1 MSKNTKQPK
10 FLTEGAIREI
20 VQSVLRTAI
29 HDQARELEGHLR
41 DIDRR
46 LKDLEKRR

>member
-10 FLTEGAIREI
+10 FLTEGAVREI
-20 VQSVLRTAI
+20 IQSVLRTAI

-46 LKDLEKRR
+46 LKDLEKGR